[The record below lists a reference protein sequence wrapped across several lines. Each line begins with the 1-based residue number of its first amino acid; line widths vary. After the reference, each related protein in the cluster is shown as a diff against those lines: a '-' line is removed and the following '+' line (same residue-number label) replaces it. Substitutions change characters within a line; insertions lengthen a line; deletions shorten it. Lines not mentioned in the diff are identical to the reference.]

1 MATAIDFE
9 CPRCSAACSH
19 GMRGALV
26 RCPRCGSFVQVP
38 GSGTHQ
44 QTREPQLKVTE
55 ASDAAVLD
63 KSDADARDA
72 GPPTIIFTCKHC
84 RSRIETEAANAGLPC
99 MCPGCHVD
107 LIIPGTARPILL
119 PQASPSAAVPPPPV
133 LDRVMILI
141 LLSTVGIGALLLLS
155 TLAGK

>member
-19 GMRGALV
+19 SMRGALV
-26 RCPRCGSFVQVP
+26 RCPRCVSFVQVP
-38 GSGTHQ
+38 GARNAQSSQDTEQEH
-44 QTREPQLKVTE
+44 EPQIKVTDV
-55 ASDAAVLD
+55 SDLGV
-63 KSDADARDA
+63 SDL
-72 GPPTIIFTCKHC
+72 GPPTIIFSCKHC

-99 MCPGCHVD
+99 ICPGCHVD

-119 PQASPSAAVPPPPV
+119 PQPSTAPVPRPPL
-133 LDRVMILI
+133 LDRVMLAI
-141 LLSTVGIGALLLLS
+141 LLGTVGLGAILLLS